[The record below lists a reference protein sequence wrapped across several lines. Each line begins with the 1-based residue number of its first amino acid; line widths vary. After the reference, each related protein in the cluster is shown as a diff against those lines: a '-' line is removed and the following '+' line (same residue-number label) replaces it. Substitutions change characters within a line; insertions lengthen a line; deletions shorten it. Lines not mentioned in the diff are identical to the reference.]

1 MLWVKVF
8 HIMMVIAWLAG
19 LIYLPRIF
27 AQYAEG
33 MRLGEDVRRLG
44 VMANKLFKFMTL
56 MAIQALV
63 AGCWL
68 WIGYGLTGEWLY
80 AKMLF
85 VLGILLYQIVCWYYL
100 KKLLSGVID
109 FSGRQLKYLGQM
121 PILLLLP
128 ILILGVVKPF

>member
-100 KKLLSGVID
+100 KKLLSGDWYD
-109 FSGRQLKYLGQM
+109 F
-121 PILLLLP
+121 
-128 ILILGVVKPF
+128 F